1 MSTERPHLYV
11 FIPHAHPT
19 RAMVIHRSG
28 TSKKQLWQMIA
39 WDRATDTF
47 TRGQWLAGKELDPR
61 LSSISPCGSYF
72 YYHYDVYSTY
82 RKEMG
87 VVKENYYTSVDAVSA
102 IPNFTALLYSDC
114 GAGKWDAMKWDGP
127 TGLPFIH
134 GNGHGLKGDFPY
146 VAHFDGYDR
155 SRLLPYGPAPVLP
168 DGITIDGYRLLRDGA
183 VILDCTDDVFEA
195 RAPTPAP
202 PNPPPPAAHLVT
214 PPPKLPSA
222 PPPPR
227 VAGTCT
233 GNKKDGS
240 PCTRYVATEGTRCF
254 QHKE

>member
-11 FIPHAHPT
+11 FIPQAHPT
-19 RAMVIHRSG
+19 RAVVIHRSG

-47 TRGQWLAGKELDPR
+47 VRGQWLAGKKLAPEIC
-61 LSSISPCGSYF
+61 SVSPCGSYF
-72 YYHYDVYSTY
+72 YYHYDINPPFH
-82 RKEMG
+82 KEMG
-87 VVKENYYTSVDAVSA
+87 EVKEGYTSVDAVSA
-102 IPNFTALLYSDC
+102 IPNFTALLCTDC
-114 GAGKWDAMKWDGP
+114 GSGKWDAMQWDAP
-127 TGLPFIH
+127 TGLPFLT
-134 GNGHGLKGDFPY
+134 GTGYSYKGDFPY

-155 SRLLPYGPAPVLP
+155 SRLLSYGPASVLP
-168 DGITIDGYRLLRDGA
+168 AGITIDGHRLLRDGT

-195 RAPTPAP
+195 RAPAPAP
-202 PNPPPPAAHLVT
+202 PNPPPAPAHLVT
-214 PPPKLPSA
+214 PPPKVTPP

-233 GNKKDGS
+233 GSKQDGG
-240 PCTRYVATEGTRCF
+240 PCTRYVAVAGSRCY